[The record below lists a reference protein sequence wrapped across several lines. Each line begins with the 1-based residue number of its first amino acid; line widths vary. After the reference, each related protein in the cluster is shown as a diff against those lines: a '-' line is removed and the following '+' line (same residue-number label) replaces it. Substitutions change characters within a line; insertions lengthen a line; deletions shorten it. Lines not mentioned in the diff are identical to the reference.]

1 MGVVLTLLFLLG
13 LANHFVVNLL
23 ILRLTSI
30 DPAQRGTIMG
40 LNSAVTYLG
49 VFAGTSSFGPIYAH
63 HGFAAAACAAMVL
76 TLVAAGV
83 SFWR

>member
-1 MGVVLTLLFLLG
+1 MPRQHPKRFENQTGNRPRKWVNSKLHWSARDRLG
-13 LANHFVVNLL
+13 
-23 ILRLTSI
+23 
-30 DPAQRGTIMG
+30 GMG

-63 HGFAAAACAAMVL
+63 HGFAASACAAMVL

-83 SFWR
+83 SFSR